1 MNYYVI
7 VITLLILRLGKL
19 YYEWKSYI
27 IPETIHLGTVQNV
40 LLNTNADHNRFDPEP
55 SGSGQSVDQ
64 QKLIN

>member
-27 IPETIHLGTVQNV
+27 IPETIHLGTVQSILLQTGIKTV
-40 LLNTNADHNRFDPEP
+40 LTRNQVVQRSPWT
-55 SGSGQSVDQ
+55 
-64 QKLIN
+64 